1 MGRGVLSESVGDLPM
16 CMCMMMCRMS
26 CSICFLVS
34 VLCESNYKYTV
45 FFQSTHGKIRGKA
58 GSLTRRS
65 LDPNSKK
72 ASSIFL
78 LGSL

>member
-1 MGRGVLSESVGDLPM
+1 MQKVMFYLLSGRCV
-16 CMCMMMCRMS
+16 C
-26 CSICFLVS
+26 VS
-34 VLCESNYKYTV
+34 QTINILYFCLILV

-72 ASSIFL
+72 ASSIL
-78 LGSL
+78 SW